1 MSLLPGKPVHSNGE
15 EPMRKTLAATLLA
28 GSMAVSAI
36 ALAPGA
42 QAAAQTG
49 TTVTAASQTV
59 GSIHDWGKFFSS
71 DRKAYTFGETG
82 KRNGIVVTKWHG
94 VDKVGGKRA
103 WVWFEFYKDG
113 AWHKFNRSWDGKVVG
128 SWSGRGIKK
137 VYTFTCWAGKLD
149 NCGRKYRIY

>member
-1 MSLLPGKPVHSNGE
+1 
-15 EPMRKTLAATLLA
+15 MRKTLAATLLA

-42 QAAAQTG
+42 QAATQAG
-49 TTVTAASQTV
+49 TAVAAAST
-59 GSIHDWGKFFSS
+59 GSVHNWGKFFSS
-71 DRKAYTFGETG
+71 DRKAYTFGQTG
-82 KRNGIVVTKWHG
+82 KRNGIVVTEWHG

-103 WVWFEFYKDG
+103 WVWFEYYKNG
-113 AWHKFNRSWDGKVVG
+113 GWHKFNRSWDGKVVG
-128 SWSGRGIKK
+128 TWSGRGIKK